1 MLGKTLQSKAR
12 VVLVLNVM
20 FNVANSLCSV
30 FVGVY
35 LWINSLDLH
44 VVCGHYLAVYAVTP
58 VVFLLAG
65 WYAQARDRVHVFRI
79 GLALHALYYGMLLL
93 LREQSAAYA
102 VPLGA
107 LLGVTWG
114 FFYAGANTFNYDVTE
129 PGERDYFFGWLHAV
143 GGIAQ
148 LVGPLLSAF
157 IIRFAPNGQRGYLL
171 VFALAVLL
179 YLASMALSIRIPP
192 DCTRRRYRIWRALFP
207 GRDQRDWQYLMLA
220 SVTLAGTF
228 NILHFLLALLMFMS
242 TGSETSVGGFAAFQ
256 ALAGIV
262 VAYLVGHFITP
273 GTRRKSMLL
282 SVLLLLSAGLL
293 ISVRL
298 SVFTLILFGFLRSVS
313 MPLFS
318 IPHSSVRF
326 DVIDRC
332 AEDPSQRIEYLCAW
346 EIPLALG
353 RIVMMTALILLS
365 GSLGEIGLRLTLFL
379 LCAIRI
385 ATYVLVT
392 RTTPLRQS

>member
-273 GTRRKSMLL
+273 GTRRKSIE
-282 SVLLLLSAGLL
+282 V
-293 ISVRL
+293 
-298 SVFTLILFGFLRSVS
+298 
-313 MPLFS
+313 
-318 IPHSSVRF
+318 IPKNWTV
-326 DVIDRC
+326 C
-332 AEDPSQRIEYLCAW
+332 
-346 EIPLALG
+346 
-353 RIVMMTALILLS
+353 
-365 GSLGEIGLRLTLFL
+365 
-379 LCAIRI
+379 
-385 ATYVLVT
+385 
-392 RTTPLRQS
+392 